1 MNTSIK
7 KKLFI
12 LVLLSISVLAV
23 TLGIQSW
30 RNYKVFERET
40 YVQLEYIVQST
51 LSVMDGQNERVSS
64 GELTRSEAK
73 AETMDYFRNI
83 KFGDGLYVFVL
94 DSKYYSIMNPMAPSF
109 EGKYIGDFKDPKGIF
124 VAREWVETGVSG
136 GGIVNYTAT
145 DTVNDTTYPKV
156 AFVGYFEE
164 WDVVIGAP
172 LRVDH
177 LMDALFD
184 EIITNTIFLIVT
196 AAIFLG
202 VALAISRSITKP
214 LFALGK
220 SMQDLNDGDT
230 AQTILGQERGDEI
243 GPMARTV
250 EAFRLGLIERE
261 RLEEEKQ
268 AAVKIDKEHQ
278 AYMKEIVAEFQHDAE
293 DILSSLQKDIDV
305 LRLSSSEL
313 SQSSLDTSAQS
324 TQAQKTSH
332 NISENVQSVAGAAEE
347 LSATVSEVQHN
358 AVENMKVVEDATKY
372 ASIAYEKVKELEK
385 TVGNIEAVIKLIAEI
400 AEQTNLLA
408 LNATIEAARAGDAGK
423 GFAVVA
429 GEVKQLAEQ
438 TSKATS
444 EITNQISNI
453 QGATQET
460 VVSIEQISK
469 TTEGVFTSMSSITG
483 AMNEQLGAI
492 NEISRNVHEAADG
505 SLQLA
510 QSNKSVSEMAGSTQT
525 CAKNVEGAAASLGES
540 SGTIEKSVREFLSR
554 VTA

>member
-1 MNTSIK
+1 M
-7 KKLFI
+7 
-12 LVLLSISVLAV
+12 LSISVLTV

-40 YVQLEYIVQST
+40 YVQLEYIVQSAI
-51 LSVMDGQNERVSS
+51 SVMDGQNERVTA
-64 GELTRSEAK
+64 GEVSRAEAVV
-73 AETMDYFRNI
+73 ETMDYFRKI
-83 KFGDGLYVFVL
+83 KFGDGLYIFVL
-94 DSKYYSIMNPMAPSF
+94 DSKYNSIMNPMAPSY
-109 EGKYIGDFKDPKGIF
+109 EGKYIGDFKDPKGVY
-124 VAREWVETGVSG
+124 VAREWVETAVSG
-136 GGIVNYTAT
+136 GGIVKYTAT
-145 DTVNDTTYPKV
+145 DTVNNTTLPKV

-164 WDVVIGAP
+164 WDIVIAAP
-172 LRVDH
+172 VRIDH
-177 LMDALFD
+177 LRDALVD
-184 EIITNTIFLIVT
+184 EVITNSILLIITATIFV
-196 AAIFLG
+196 G
-202 VALAISRSITKP
+202 VALVISRSITEP
-214 LFALGK
+214 LSELGK
-220 SMQDLNDGDT
+220 SMQELNNGDT
-230 AQTILGQERGDEI
+230 AQTILGQKRGDEI

-261 RLEEEKQ
+261 RLEVEKQ
-268 AAVKIDKEHQ
+268 AADKIDKERQ
-278 AYMKEIVAEFQHDAE
+278 VYMEGIVAEFQSDSE
-293 DILSSLQKDIDV
+293 GILSSLQKDIDV
-305 LRLSSSEL
+305 LKHSSSEL

-347 LSATVSEVQHN
+347 LSATVSEVQQN
-358 AVENMKVVEDATKY
+358 AIGNMKVVEDATKY
-372 ASIAYEKVKELEK
+372 ASVASDKVKELEK
-385 TVGNIEAVIKLIAEI
+385 AVGSIEAVINLIAEI

-408 LNATIEAARAGDAGK
+408 LNATIESARAGDAGK

-460 VVSIEQISK
+460 AVSIEQISK

-510 QSNKSVSEMAGSTQT
+510 QSNKSVSEMAGSTQN